1 MCNPTDENHHLKKK
15 QQNIVTVIL
24 RCQKICQLGKLWQQS
39 NAKTVYR
46 TLKSHKNDV
55 VRFQAY
61 PELDC
66 LNKHFA
72 TSESRLPSNLP
83 MKNLTFNMSAK
94 EYYMVIFPK
103 DELEIGKIISK
114 LKHIK
119 SHGHDGISNEI
130 LRCCSPLVEP
140 YPAVAF
146 NINFRK
152 ILKLQKVFRYSKKND
167 RAKLEKYR
175 RFSFW
180 SSISKVFEN
189 LLYQQRISFCKIN
202 CLHLHSL
209 VFDQKNHQLLQ

>member
-1 MCNPTDENHHLKKK
+1 MCNPTDENHYLKKK

-46 TLKSHKNDV
+46 TLKSHKKDV

-103 DELEIGKIISK
+103 DELEIGKIISN
-114 LKHIK
+114 LKHTK

-152 ILKLQKVFRYSKKND
+152 ILKLQKVFRFSKKTIELNWKNT
-167 RAKLEKYR
+167 AG
-175 RFSFW
+175 
-180 SSISKVFEN
+180 
-189 LLYQQRISFCKIN
+189 
-202 CLHLHSL
+202 L
-209 VFDQKNHQLLQ
+209 VFGVPLAKFLKTFCINKGLVSVKSVVYIYTV